1 MSLSSNNKV
10 NAFFVD
16 TQLISA
22 AQLDAAVAIKALFL
36 KAETT
41 LVKDVKY
48 GGLVFSLSDQL
59 VGGIYAYKNH
69 LSIEFSNGAA
79 SSDVNKIM
87 EGRGKKRRHIK
98 IVTIDDLSEK
108 NVVYFIAQALAA
120 NAL

>member
-1 MSLSSNNKV
+1 MSISSNNKV

-16 TQLISA
+16 IQLISA
-22 AQLDAAVAIKALFL
+22 AQLDAAVAIRTLFL

-41 LVKDVKY
+41 LVEDVKY

-79 SSDVNKIM
+79 FSDVNKIM
-87 EGRGKKRRHIK
+87 EGKGKKRRHIK